1 MRLSGAFSR
10 SVSAARRAA
19 CPAPTITYASFDM
32 DLDAALVDANRIRAD
47 RFHNRR
53 TLRRTRT
60 NIHEPLMQGTFD
72 TTVLHEPLREA
83 RVAMRTKIVQ
93 RENFFA

>member
-32 DLDAALVDANRIRAD
+32 DLDVALVDANRIRAD
-47 RFHNRR
+47 RFHDRR
-53 TLRRTRT
+53 ALRRTPT
-60 NIHEPLMQGTFD
+60 NIDKPLMQGTFD
-72 TTVLHEPLREA
+72 TTVLNESLRET
-83 RVAMRTKIVQ
+83 RVTMRTKIVQ
-93 RENFFA
+93 RENFFS